1 MARGRKSASSLT
13 VVPVL
18 PGAGRPPP
26 PRGLDKDEKRI
37 WKSIVDA
44 LPAYWIDSSAQQILR
59 RMVCLTVNLERWEGQ
74 LRELRAAGAAGGEE
88 VIKLAILHG
97 NTAKV
102 VTYLLGQL
110 RATPKSRVISRNA
123 GVKVEEA
130 PRARPWEIKAKV
142 SGD

>member
-37 WKSIVDA
+37 WRSIIDA
-44 LPAYWIDSSAQQILR
+44 LPAHWIDSSAQQVLR
-59 RMVCLTVNLERWEGQ
+59 RVVCLTASLEQWEVQ

-88 VIKLAILHG
+88 AIKLATLHG

-102 VTYLLGQL
+102 VTYLLGTL

-130 PRARPWEIKAKV
+130 PKLRPWEIKAKAG
-142 SGD
+142 GD